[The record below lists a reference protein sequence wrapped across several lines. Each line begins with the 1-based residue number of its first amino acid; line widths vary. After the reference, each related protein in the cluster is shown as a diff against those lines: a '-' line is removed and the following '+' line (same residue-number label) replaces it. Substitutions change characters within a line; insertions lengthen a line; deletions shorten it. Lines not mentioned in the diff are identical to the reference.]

1 MDVFIERVGKVS
13 AKELSRMA
21 RERRNGSLGFSE
33 TMLQIYNKRAKNGL
47 DYSRLYSRRNKQ
59 YLQMP
64 DDEEEEEPAENPD
77 EKSIMERARPDMEQ
91 TDLLDEIAEN
101 DDEEG
106 TLFRC

>member
-64 DDEEEEEPAENPD
+64 DDEEEEATTENTD
-77 EKSIMERARPDMEQ
+77 KNVMIERARPDMEQ
-91 TDLLDEIAEN
+91 TDLLVEIAEN
-101 DDEEG
+101 NAEED
-106 TLFRC
+106 TLF